1 MSTATAYQHVVLDE
15 KGVAQI
21 AGANTKVIEIVLA
34 TRATG
39 EPPEVLSQ
47 ELPHLTPAQIHSA
60 LAYYWDHK
68 YELDAEIQQWRDEAD
83 ALRAELGQPPAAQ
96 RLAAA
101 RRT

>member
-1 MSTATAYQHVVLDE
+1 MTTATAYQYVILDE
-15 KGVAQI
+15 HGVAQV

-39 EPPEVLSQ
+39 ESPEVLSRG
-47 ELPHLTPAQIHSA
+47 LPHLTPAQIHSA

-68 YELDAEIQQWRDEAD
+68 DELDADIERRQDEAD
-83 ALRAELGQPPAAQ
+83 ALRAELGQPPVAQ

-101 RRT
+101 RRG